1 MTMKIKTLGGAAAMY
16 AKMGKNVDYR
26 PPLRASAKKVT
37 GNNIRRFD
45 REVDPNGKRWKPLSK
60 SYSKAKLK
68 KYKGKR
74 SKLNVDTSV
83 LRTSITSNADAL
95 AKYNLAN
102 DRVQFGTN
110 VKYAGHVQKVR
121 PFIGMD
127 KQDIKD
133 IGELFA
139 IYQEKLLFNANK
151 ASKK

>member
-1 MTMKIKTLGGAAAMY
+1 MTMKIKTLSGAASMY
-16 AKMGKNVDYR
+16 SKMGKNVDYR
-26 PPLRASAKKVT
+26 PPLRASAKKIT
-37 GNNIRRFD
+37 GNSIKRFD
-45 REVDPNGKRWKPLSK
+45 REVDPNGKKWKPLSK
-60 SYSKAKLK
+60 KYNKAKLK

-83 LRTSITSNADAL
+83 MRTSITSNADAL
-95 AKYNLAN
+95 AKYNLSN

-110 VKYAGHVQKVR
+110 VKYAKYVQQIR

-139 IYQEKLLFNANK
+139 IYQEKLLFKANK
-151 ASKK
+151 ESKK